1 MGSHLL
7 ERMRNM
13 IKLLFLTLH
22 TVLAAFNPFEETCP
36 GRRQCLYDYET
47 QKWVDRRGPLTS
59 NSNPLYTTTGI
70 ARISRLQKRDFPKC
84 ECSSYTRKNTG
95 GSTEGDCQSK
105 FKGFFWFTWTRKV
118 VTLAEIVHILK
129 VHDNIG

>member
-1 MGSHLL
+1 
-7 ERMRNM
+7 M
-13 IKLLFLTLH
+13 IKLLFLTLAAVH
-22 TVLAAFNPFEETCP
+22 TVLTAFNPFEETCP

-47 QKWVDRRGPLTS
+47 QQWVDRRGPLTS

-70 ARISRLQKRDFPKC
+70 ARISRLQKRDDPKC

-105 FKGFFWFTWTRKV
+105 FKGFFLVLPGQGKLCLLQRLYIF
-118 VTLAEIVHILK
+118 
-129 VHDNIG
+129 

>member
-1 MGSHLL
+1 MG
-7 ERMRNM
+7 NM
-13 IKLLFLTLH
+13 IKLLFLTLAAVH
-22 TVLAAFNPFEETCP
+22 GVLTAFNPFEETCP

-70 ARISRLQKRDFPKC
+70 ARISRLQKRKRDFPKC

-95 GSTEGDCQSK
+95 GSTERRLPIEVQRLFLVLPGQGK
-105 FKGFFWFTWTRKV
+105 LQRLQRLYIF
-118 VTLAEIVHILK
+118 
-129 VHDNIG
+129 